1 MQRPWGRNGKDLVL
15 RNRKPASVAG
25 QLDGEGQEEIVLV
38 SQAAKIRF
46 IFSVQGNHRWL
57 LRRRVAWS
65 PSGFRGQD

>member
-1 MQRPWGRNGKDLVL
+1 MQRPWGRNRKDLVL

-46 IFSVQGNHRWL
+46 IFSVQGNHCRL